1 MAKRQGDG
9 SGSMA
14 AETSLHQKGM
24 KTRSADFPDASTK
37 LGKAS
42 VNNEATRSSTAPTP
56 KTLGERCA

>member
-1 MAKRQGDG
+1 MAEKIGSG

-14 AETSLHQKGM
+14 AETSLRQKGM
-24 KTRSADFPDASTK
+24 KTRSAEFPDKSMG

-42 VNNEATRSSTAPTP
+42 VNNDATRKETAPTP

>member
-1 MAKRQGDG
+1 MSKQGDG

-14 AETSLHQKGM
+14 AETSIHQKGM
-24 KTRSADFPDASTK
+24 RDRSPEPVDKSMR

-42 VNNEATRSSTAPTP
+42 VNDDTTRSGVAPTP